1 MNIINGNN
9 IYPQFFKS
17 NMFYIKNIIETPYEP
32 VLSIIQETMKV
43 LNLASTVH
51 SKLFSELQW
60 VIKIIKNYL
69 LYSYEIKE
77 KTYVAELSKNDPDF
91 KQFVDFVTEY
101 NQQVIRMNK
110 KNNYITNE
118 LLQKPSFKLK
128 RNNFNQKIY
137 IQSKR
142 ANSNDLNSNQ
152 KEKISINCLKKVII
166 QPYINNNT
174 NINSLK
180 LNSNDNRIYNNQ
192 YKNHN
197 NSNLLASI
205 IYKNNIMNNKNKS
218 NFGLFN
224 NYNSF
229 NGNKLQNKSRNRQV
243 TSFNII
249 NPINANLSNDN
260 DNTTTINYLNKIN
273 KFLNKNNNFKKLSN
287 NDLIFEKKI
296 KRNQISEIDS
306 LDKFSYIYID
316 HLLKQ
321 YNYDTKRITQKDFN
335 IFELKKIVG
344 QSNVLPL
351 IGRVIL
357 ETFGLKDDKIL
368 NVNKL
373 ENFLNTI
380 SSQYIPTTL

>member
-17 NMFYIKNIIETPYEP
+17 NMFYIKNIIETPYER

-51 SKLFSELQW
+51 SKLFSELKW
-60 VIKIIKNYL
+60 VIKIIKNHL

-192 YKNHN
+192 YKTIIIQIY
-197 NSNLLASI
+197 LLLLFIRI
-205 IYKNNIMNNKNKS
+205 I
-218 NFGLFN
+218 
-224 NYNSF
+224 
-229 NGNKLQNKSRNRQV
+229 
-243 TSFNII
+243 
-249 NPINANLSNDN
+249 
-260 DNTTTINYLNKIN
+260 
-273 KFLNKNNNFKKLSN
+273 
-287 NDLIFEKKI
+287 
-296 KRNQISEIDS
+296 
-306 LDKFSYIYID
+306 
-316 HLLKQ
+316 
-321 YNYDTKRITQKDFN
+321 
-335 IFELKKIVG
+335 
-344 QSNVLPL
+344 
-351 IGRVIL
+351 
-357 ETFGLKDDKIL
+357 
-368 NVNKL
+368 
-373 ENFLNTI
+373 
-380 SSQYIPTTL
+380 